1 MKELII
7 DEHGNDKK
15 IMYVEDEK
23 IIERYEE
30 NEQNHTIEGNIYI
43 GKVQNV
49 LSGLQAAFVDLGNG
63 KNAFIHLKDIL
74 PKRDIND
81 ESNEKERI
89 EEKYKIADYVRPG
102 DPIIVEVKRDETSNK
117 GARVSTHISLKGRF
131 IVYMPNATFVTCSQK
146 IKNEKKRQELI
157 KLVRDNI
164 PQGTGAIIRT
174 VSENAKHE
182 DIIADVKQLVDN
194 WNNIR
199 KMEVN
204 NYPMEIFNS
213 GGIIKKLVIDL
224 VDADLDRIVVTTKET
239 YDKVNEILK
248 EIEKETKVE
257 LTKENVLEWYN
268 LEKELKAADE
278 RKVWLKSGAFITI
291 DKTEALTAID
301 VNSGKFVG
309 KNDLEE
315 TIFDVNEE
323 ATYEIARQMRL
334 RDIGGI
340 VLIDFIDMFNDD
352 HKKRIIE
359 LMKEAVSGDRS
370 RVQIEEFTK
379 LNLLEITRKH
389 ICSNYK

>member
-164 PQGTGAIIRT
+164 QQGTGAIIRT

>member
-7 DEHGNDKK
+7 YEQGNDKK

-23 IIERYEE
+23 IIEKYEE

-74 PKRDIND
+74 PKLDIN
-81 ESNEKERI
+81 EVPEEKERI
-89 EEKYKIADYVRPG
+89 EEKYKITDYVQPG
-102 DPIIVEVKRDETSNK
+102 QPIIVEVKRDETSNK

-146 IKNEKKRQELI
+146 IKDKKKRQELI
-157 KLVRDNI
+157 KLVKDII
-164 PQGTGAIIRT
+164 PEGTGAIIRT
-174 VSENAKHE
+174 VSENAKKE
-182 DIIADVKQLVDN
+182 DILADIKQLVDN
-194 WNNIR
+194 WNSIR
-199 KMEVN
+199 KMEVE

-224 VDADLDRIVVTTKET
+224 VDANLDRIVVTTKET
-239 YDKVNEILK
+239 NDKVKEILK
-248 EIEKETKVE
+248 EIEKDTKVE
-257 LTKENVLEWYN
+257 LVKDNVLEWYN

-340 VLIDFIDMFNDD
+340 ILIDFIDMFNDS
-352 HKKRIIE
+352 HKKKIIE
-359 LMKEAVSGDRS
+359 LMKEAVSSDRS